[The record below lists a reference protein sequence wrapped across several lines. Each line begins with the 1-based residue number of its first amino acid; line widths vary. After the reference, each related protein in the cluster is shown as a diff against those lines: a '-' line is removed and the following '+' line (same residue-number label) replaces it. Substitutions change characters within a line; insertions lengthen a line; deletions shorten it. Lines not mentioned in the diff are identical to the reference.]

1 LLNLTV
7 ATWLGQFDCRRYIRK
22 RRREEKM
29 TTNVRVR
36 LRRKIEKLNSQLLTL
51 GAQVEE
57 SVHLAVKAI
66 ERRDAQMAAKV
77 IDGDMEIDR
86 KEVDLEEECLEILAL
101 HQPVAIDLRHIIAVL
116 KINKDLERAGDL
128 AVNIAETAIDI
139 SGRLKLTVPK
149 DYFVMAQQTQS
160 MLKKSLDAFV
170 NMSVEAAYEVLAEDD
185 EVDHKKHTLHKQF
198 EGRLLEEPGLI
209 QPLIH
214 LFLVSRHLERIADLA
229 TNIAEEVI
237 YMVTGEIIRH
247 GRKTLDSA
255 EGDPEQANT
264 IFRVKVPSGSRG

>member
-1 LLNLTV
+1 MKT
-7 ATWLGQFDCRRYIRK
+7 D
-22 RRREEKM
+22 
-29 TTNVRVR
+29 VRVR
-36 LRRKIEKLNSQLLTL
+36 LRRKIEKLNGQLLAL

-57 SVHLAVKAI
+57 GVHLAVKAI
-66 ERRDAQMAAKV
+66 ERRDADMAARV
-77 IDGDMEIDR
+77 IDGDSEIDG

-139 SGRLKLTVPK
+139 SGRLNMAVPK
-149 DYFVMAQQTQS
+149 DYFVMAQQTQR

-170 NMSVEAAYEVLAEDD
+170 NMSVETAREVLAEDD
-185 EVDHKKHTLHKQF
+185 DVDHKKHTLHKQF
-198 EGRLLEEPGLI
+198 EERVLQEPDLI

-247 GRKTLDSA
+247 GRKTLTSA
-255 EGDPEQANT
+255 ELDPE
-264 IFRVKVPSGSRG
+264 

>member
-1 LLNLTV
+1 M
-7 ATWLGQFDCRRYIRK
+7 R
-22 RRREEKM
+22 
-29 TTNVRVR
+29 TNVRVR

-66 ERRDAQMAAKV
+66 DRRDAQMAAKV

-139 SGRLKLTVPK
+139 SGRLQLTVPK

-160 MLKKSLDAFV
+160 MLKRSLDAFV
-170 NMSVEAAYEVLAEDD
+170 NMSVESAYEVLAEDD

-247 GRKTLDSA
+247 GRKTLSA
-255 EGDPEQANT
+255 TEGDPEQVNT
-264 IFRVKVPSGSRG
+264 IFRVKVPYGSRG

>member
-1 LLNLTV
+1 MRNNV
-7 ATWLGQFDCRRYIRK
+7 
-22 RRREEKM
+22 RRR
-29 TTNVRVR
+29 
-36 LRRKIEKLNSQLLTL
+36 LLRKIEELNKRLLAL

-57 SVHLAVKAI
+57 SVYLAVKAI
-66 ERRDAQMAAKV
+66 DRRDAELAARV
-77 IDGDMEIDR
+77 IDGDFDIDR

-101 HQPVAIDLRHIIAVL
+101 HQPVAIDLRHIMAVL

-128 AVNIAETAIDI
+128 AVNIAETAINL
-139 SGRLKLTVPK
+139 SSRPTMCVPE

-170 NMSVEAAYEVLAEDD
+170 NLSADTAYEVLAQDD
-185 EVDHKKHTLHKQF
+185 EVDRKKHTLHKQF
-198 EGRLLEEPGLI
+198 EERLLEEPDLI

-237 YMVTGEIIRH
+237 YMVTGEIVRH
-247 GRKTLDSA
+247 GVDQGYWAHGS
-255 EGDPEQANT
+255 
-264 IFRVKVPSGSRG
+264 FR